1 MLSTT
6 GIIIFVLL
14 LAIAGYFSTM
24 GAAKLYNRVRIG
36 RPIERTDRLGER
48 VLGFAR
54 FFGPNDC
61 QRKIAREPGAALM
74 HLPIIFGVALFV
86 LGAVHL
92 VLEKVI
98 GLVIF
103 GSPYF
108 YLLTEIGALL
118 LLFGI
123 LFSGVRRYIQKIPRL
138 DVGTW
143 EQEKFIVF
151 LITDMSVICIAY
163 FLTYGFRL
171 IGSPDYFDQWRLAL
185 APFSQLVA
193 AIFSGMDP
201 ATALKLSNIFWW
213 VHIVAA
219 FIILGI
225 PRYSPLL
232 HPMAA
237 PLNIIFR
244 YLDNKIEPLEK
255 IDFEDEEREAFGVNK
270 LADFTWKDLLDC
282 YACAECG
289 RCQDNCPAYLTGKP
303 LSPKKLLAEI
313 KEHLEEIVPGEPRI
327 KVVDGHVEFGEQE
340 HKSEDAEDAKK
351 LVGEVIDE
359 HVIWACTTC
368 RACREQCP
376 NMNEHANK
384 IMMLRRAYVLDE
396 SDFPAEAQLTF
407 TNMERNSNPWGIGW
421 ADRANWTEGLDVKIM
436 GELDDPSEVEYLFYV
451 GCAGSFDDRIKK
463 VSIALVKLLNE
474 AGVKFAIL
482 GTEEKCCGDSARRLG
497 NEYLFQSLAEENIET
512 FKGYGVKKIITTC
525 PHGYTTLKTDYKQL
539 GGDFE
544 VIHHT
549 QLINQLIKEGKI
561 KPGALAEKL
570 KATYHDS
577 CYLGRYNEEYDAPR
591 SVIAAIKDVSLTEME
606 KSKQKG
612 FCCGAG
618 GGRMW
623 LEEDIGKRI
632 NVERTEQALATNP
645 QAIICNCPFCLTML
659 EDGLKDKEASDDVKV
674 YDLAEL
680 VAKSIAK

>member
-6 GIIIFVLL
+6 GIVIFILL
-14 LAIAGYFSTM
+14 LAVALFFMTM

-36 RPIERTDRLGER
+36 RPVERTDRLAER
-48 VLGFAR
+48 LMGFFTR
-54 FFGPNDC
+54 YDC

-74 HLPIIFGVALFV
+74 HLPIIIGVVFFV
-86 LGAVHL
+86 IGAVHL

-108 YLLTEIGALL
+108 YLITDIGAFL

-123 LFSGVRRYIQKIPRL
+123 LWSAVRRYIQKIPRL

-143 EQEKFIVF
+143 EEERFIVF
-151 LITDMSVICIAY
+151 LISDLSLICIAY
-163 FLTYGFRL
+163 FLTYGFKI

-185 APFSQLVA
+185 APFSQIVA

-201 ATALKLSNIFWW
+201 VTAVKLSNIFWW

-219 FIILGI
+219 FIIIGT
-225 PRYSPLL
+225 PRYSPMV

-237 PLNIIFR
+237 PPNIIFR
-244 YLDNKIEPLEK
+244 YLDNKIEPLGK
-255 IDFEDEEREAFGVNK
+255 IDFEDEEAETFGVNK

-289 RCQDNCPAYLTGKP
+289 RCQINCPAFLTGKP
-303 LSPKKLLAEI
+303 LSPKELLAKI

-327 KVVDGHVEFGEQE
+327 KMVDGHVVFGEQE
-340 HKSEDAEDAKK
+340 HKSEDADDAKK
-351 LVGEVIDE
+351 LLGEVIDE
-359 HVIWACTTC
+359 HAIWACTTC

-384 IMMLRRAYVLDE
+384 IMQLRRAYVLDE

-421 ADRANWTEGLDVKIM
+421 ADRANWTEGLDVKIL
-436 GELDDPSEVEYLFYV
+436 GELDDPAEVEYLLYV
-451 GCAGSFDDRIKK
+451 GCAGAFDERIKK
-463 VSIALVKLLNE
+463 VSTALVNVFNE
-474 AGVKFAIL
+474 AGVSFGIL

-512 FKGYGVKKIITTC
+512 FKGYGVKKIVTTC
-525 PHGYTTLKTDYKQL
+525 PHCFTTLITDYKQL
-539 GGDFE
+539 DGNFE

-549 QLINQLIKEGKI
+549 QLIDQLIKAGKI
-561 KPGALAEKL
+561 KPGALKEKL
-570 KATYHDS
+570 KVTYHDS
-577 CYLGRYNEEYDAPR
+577 CYLGRYNEEYAAPR
-591 SVIAAIKDVSLTEME
+591 NVIAAVKDVTLVEME
-606 KSKQKG
+606 NSRQKG

-623 LEEDIGKRI
+623 LEEDIGQRI
-632 NVERTEQALATNP
+632 NVARTEQALELNP
-645 QAIICNCPFCLTML
+645 QAIISNCPFCLTML
-659 EDGLKDKEASDDVKV
+659 EDGLKDKEASEQVKV
-674 YDLAEL
+674 YDIAEL
-680 VAKSIAK
+680 VANSISK

>member
-6 GIIIFVLL
+6 GIIVFVI
-14 LAIAGYFSTM
+14 LAAVAGYFMTM
-24 GAAKLYNRVRIG
+24 GAAKLYNKVRIG
-36 RPIERTDRLGER
+36 RPIERTDRLAER
-48 VLGFAR
+48 IMGFLGR
-54 FFGPNDC
+54 QDC

-74 HLPIIFGVALFV
+74 HLPIIYGVALFV

-92 VLEKVI
+92 ALEKLL

-108 YLLTEIGALL
+108 YLITEIGGIA

-123 LFSGVRRYIQKIPRL
+123 LFSAVRRYIQKIPRL

-143 EQEKFIVF
+143 QEERFIVF
-151 LITDMSVICIAY
+151 LISDISLVVIAF
-163 FLTYGFRL
+163 FLAYGFKL
-171 IGSPDYFDQWRLAL
+171 IASPEYFDQWRLSL
-185 APFSQLVA
+185 APATLLVA
-193 AIFSGMDP
+193 SLFSGVSP
-201 ATALKLSNIFWW
+201 VLAGKLELVFWW

-219 FIILGI
+219 FVLIGI
-225 PRYSPLL
+225 PRYSPLI

-244 YLDNKIEPLEK
+244 YLDDKIEPLER
-255 IDFEDEEREAFGVNK
+255 IDFEDEERETFGVNK
-270 LADFTWKDLLDC
+270 LSDFTWKDLLDC

-289 RCQDNCPAYLTGKP
+289 RCQDNCPAYLTSKP
-303 LSPKKLLAEI
+303 LSPKKLLAKI
-313 KEHLEEIVPGEPRI
+313 KEHLDETVPGEPRI
-327 KVVDGHVEFGEQE
+327 KFSNGHIIFDQE
-340 HKSEDAEDAKK
+340 PHKPEDDEDAKK
-351 LVGEVIDE
+351 LVGEVIE
-359 HVIWACTTC
+359 EEEIWACTTC

-384 IMMLRRAYVLDE
+384 IIQLRRAYVLDE
-396 SDFPAEAQLTF
+396 SEFPAEAQLTF

-421 ADRANWTEGLDVKIM
+421 NSRADWAADLGVKIL
-436 GELDDPSEVEYLFYV
+436 GESEDADSVEYLYYV

-463 VSIALVKLLNE
+463 VSVSLVKILQA
-474 AGVKFAIL
+474 AGVSFGIL

-512 FKGYGVKKIITTC
+512 FKNYGVKKIITTC
-525 PHGYTTLKTDYKQL
+525 PHCFTTLKTDYKQF
-539 GGDFE
+539 GADFE

-549 QLINQLIKEGKI
+549 QLIEQLISAGKI
-561 KPGALAEKL
+561 KPGSLGEKM
-570 KATYHDS
+570 KVTYHDS
-577 CYLGRYNEEYDAPR
+577 CYLGRYNEEYEAPR
-591 SVIAAIKDVSLTEME
+591 KIISTIKELSLVEME
-606 KSKQKG
+606 RSREKG

-623 LEEDIGKRI
+623 LEEVIGKRI
-632 NVERTEQALATNP
+632 NIARTEQALETDP

-659 EDGLKDKEASDDVKV
+659 EDGLKDKDAVDKVKV
-674 YDLAEL
+674 YDVAEL
-680 VAKSIAK
+680 VVRSTY